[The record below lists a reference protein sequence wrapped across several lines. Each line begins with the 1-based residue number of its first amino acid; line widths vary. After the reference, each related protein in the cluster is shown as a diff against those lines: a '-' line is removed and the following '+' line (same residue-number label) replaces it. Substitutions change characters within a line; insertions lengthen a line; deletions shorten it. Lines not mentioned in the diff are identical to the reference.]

1 VYKFATIQKMNFM
14 PEDEVITPATET
26 PEIVDIQIVEHSR
39 SDAASDRSYMEA
51 VNNDFKGINTETAP
65 VENTENKDTATENT
79 AATENTSVDP
89 EKTVI
94 ETPAPVNTDTP
105 DVFSTIKEKFGREI
119 DEDYLTTDYRTKAT
133 DAEQQL
139 ADVKEQAEKFKH
151 IFENKTLLQ
160 IADLMKAGNSAKD
173 ILESMSIEVEQIP
186 SDQLIIDY
194 IKREKPFLDEED
206 RKLYAENNFGIGE
219 DLDDLKKVDPARYF
233 QLKENIEKA
242 VSGQKQFLNE
252 RKVTLVTP
260 AAQSQE
266 QVQPEATI
274 TVDKVKNF
282 KDTFNQHVNS
292 LKDFQVATDFSQPFD
307 KDALKLE
314 SDKIVYSG
322 DLNGNKVLMLSGID
336 DKTVLEALYLYNKKQ
351 ALFSEFKTNIE
362 KSITEEKSIEAFK
375 QVGDMYNNV
384 QGTGQQAGGDNTNL
398 EIAEVKSQRG
408 GGGW

>member
-1 VYKFATIQKMNFM
+1 MYKFATIQKMNFM

-39 SDAASDRSYMEA
+39 ADVANERSYMEA
-51 VNNDFKGINTETAP
+51 VNNDFKGIKTEESA
-65 VENTENKDTATENT
+65 V
-79 AATENTSVDP
+79 
-89 EKTVI
+89 
-94 ETPAPVNTDTP
+94 ETPAPTDTPAENTEIVKPDTDKPAEEQPAPVSTDTP
-105 DVFSTIKEKFGREI
+105 DIYATLKEKTGRDI
-119 DEDYLTTDYRTKAT
+119 DEDYLTTDYREKAKNAEELLASTKET
-133 DAEQQL
+133 
-139 ADVKEQAEKFKH
+139 VEKFKH
-151 IFENKTLLQ
+151 IFENPTLLQ
-160 IADLMKAGNSAKD
+160 IADLMKAGSSAKD
-173 ILESMSIEVEQIP
+173 ILESMSIDVDQIP
-186 SDQLIIDY
+186 SDRLILDY
-194 IKREKPFLDEED
+194 IKREKPFLSQED
-206 RKLYAENNFGIGE
+206 LQLFAEQNFGLGE
-219 DLDDLKKVDPARYF
+219 DLEDLRRVDPARYF
-233 QLKENIEKA
+233 QFKENIEKA
-242 VSGQKQFLNE
+242 VSGQKQYLNE
-252 RKVTLVTP
+252 KKVTLVTP
-260 AAQSQE
+260 NTQE
-266 QVQPEATI
+266 QVSPEATI

-398 EIAEVKSQRG
+398 EIAEVKNQRG

>member
-1 VYKFATIQKMNFM
+1 M

-51 VNNDFKGINTETAP
+51 VNNDFKGVKTETAP
-65 VENTENKDTATENT
+65 VENAENKDTATENT
-79 AATENTSVDP
+79 AAAENTSVEP
-89 EKTVI
+89 EKAVI

-119 DEDYLTTDYRTKAT
+119 DEDYLTTDYKAKAT

-186 SDQLIIDY
+186 SDQLILDY

-206 RKLYAENNFGIGE
+206 RKFYAENNFGVGE
-219 DLDDLKKVDPARYF
+219 DLDDLKRVDPARYF

-336 DKTVLEALYLYNKKQ
+336 DKTVLEALYLHNQKQ
-351 ALFSEFKTNIE
+351 ALFDEFKTKIE
-362 KSITEEKSIEAFK
+362 TSITEEKSIEAFK

-398 EIAEVKSQRG
+398 EIAEVKNQRG

>member
-1 VYKFATIQKMNFM
+1 M

-51 VNNDFKGINTETAP
+51 VNNDFKGVKTETIA

-79 AATENTSVDP
+79 AAAENTSVEP
-89 EKTVI
+89 EKAVI

-119 DEDYLTTDYRTKAT
+119 DEDYLTTDYKAKAT

-160 IADLMKAGNSAKD
+160 IADLMKAGNSATD

-186 SDQLIIDY
+186 SDQLILDY

-206 RKLYAENNFGIGE
+206 RKLYAENNFGVGE
-219 DLDDLKKVDPARYF
+219 DLDDLKRVDPARYF

-307 KDALKLE
+307 KDALKLQ

-398 EIAEVKSQRG
+398 EIAEVKNQRG

>member
-1 VYKFATIQKMNFM
+1 M

-51 VNNDFKGINTETAP
+51 VNNDFKGVKTETAP
-65 VENTENKDTATENT
+65 VENAENKDTATENT
-79 AATENTSVDP
+79 AAAENTSVEP
-89 EKTVI
+89 EKAVI

-119 DEDYLTTDYRTKAT
+119 DEDYLTTDYKAKAT

-186 SDQLIIDY
+186 SDQLILDY

-206 RKLYAENNFGIGE
+206 RKLYAENNFGVGE
-219 DLDDLKKVDPARYF
+219 DLDDLKRVDPARYF

-292 LKDFQVATDFSQPFD
+292 LKDFQVATEFSKPFD
-307 KDALKLE
+307 KDALKLQ

-336 DKTVLEALYLYNKKQ
+336 DKTVLEALYLHNQKQ
-351 ALFSEFKTNIE
+351 ALFDEFKTKIE
-362 KSITEEKSIEAFK
+362 TSITENKSIEAFQK
-375 QVGDMYNNV
+375 VSDIYNNV
-384 QGTGQQAGGDNTNL
+384 QGAGQQAGGDNTNL

>member
-1 VYKFATIQKMNFM
+1 M

-65 VENTENKDTATENT
+65 VGNTENKDAATENT
-79 AATENTSVDP
+79 AAAENTNVEP
-89 EKTVI
+89 EKKVT
-94 ETPAPVNTDTP
+94 ETPAPVNTDAH

-119 DEDYLTTDYRTKAT
+119 DEDYLTTDYKAKAT

-151 IFENKTLLQ
+151 IFENPTLLQ
-160 IADLMKAGNSAKD
+160 IADLMKAGNSATD
-173 ILESMSIEVEQIP
+173 ILESLSIDVEKIP
-186 SDQLIIDY
+186 SDQLILDY

-206 RKLYAENNFGIGE
+206 RKLYAENNFGLGE
-219 DLDDLKKVDPARYF
+219 DLEDLKIVDPSRYF

-252 RKVTLVTP
+252 KKVTLVTP
-260 AAQSQE
+260 TAQSQD

-274 TVDKVKNF
+274 TVDKVKTF

-292 LKDFQVATDFSQPFD
+292 LKDFQVATEFSKPFD
-307 KDALKLE
+307 KDALKLQ

-336 DKTVLEALYLYNKKQ
+336 DKTVLEALYLHNQKQ
-351 ALFSEFKTNIE
+351 ALFDEFKTKIE
-362 KSITEEKSIEAFK
+362 TSITENKSIEAFQK
-375 QVGDMYNNV
+375 VSDIYNNV
-384 QGTGQQAGGDNTNL
+384 QGAGQQSGGDNTNL

>member
-1 VYKFATIQKMNFM
+1 MYKFASIQKVNFM

-51 VNNDFKGINTETAP
+51 VNNDFKGVKTETAP
-65 VENTENKDTATENT
+65 VENAENKDTATENT
-79 AATENTSVDP
+79 AAAENTSVEP
-89 EKTVI
+89 EKAVI

-119 DEDYLTTDYRTKAT
+119 DEDYLTTDYKAKAT

-186 SDQLIIDY
+186 SDQLILDY

-206 RKLYAENNFGIGE
+206 RKLYAENNFGVGE
-219 DLDDLKKVDPARYF
+219 DLDDLKRVDPARYF

-260 AAQSQE
+260 TAQSQD

-274 TVDKVKNF
+274 TVDKVKTF

-292 LKDFQVATDFSQPFD
+292 LKDFQVATEFSKPFD
-307 KDALKLE
+307 KDALKLQ

-336 DKTVLEALYLYNKKQ
+336 DKTVLEALYLHNQKQ
-351 ALFSEFKTNIE
+351 ALFDEFKTKIE
-362 KSITEEKSIEAFK
+362 TSITENKSIEAFQK
-375 QVGDMYNNV
+375 VSDIYNNV
-384 QGTGQQAGGDNTNL
+384 QGAGQQAGGDNTNL

>member
-1 VYKFATIQKMNFM
+1 MNFM

-51 VNNDFKGINTETAP
+51 VNNDFKGVKTETIA

-79 AATENTSVDP
+79 AAAENTNVEP
-89 EKTVI
+89 EKKVI
-94 ETPAPVNTDTP
+94 ATPAPVNTDAH

-119 DEDYLTTDYRTKAT
+119 DEDYLTTDYKTKAT
-133 DAEQQL
+133 AAEQQL

-151 IFENKTLLQ
+151 IFENPTLLQ
-160 IADLMKAGNSAKD
+160 IADLMKAGNSATD
-173 ILESMSIEVEQIP
+173 ILESLSIDVEKIP
-186 SDQLIIDY
+186 SDQLILDY
-194 IKREKPFLDEED
+194 IKREKPFLSQED
-206 RKLYAENNFGIGE
+206 LQLFAEQNFGLGE
-219 DLDDLKKVDPARYF
+219 DLEDLRRVDPARYF

-252 RKVTLVTP
+252 KKVTLVTP
-260 AAQSQE
+260 TAQSQD

-274 TVDKVKNF
+274 TVDKVKTF

-292 LKDFQVATDFSQPFD
+292 LKDFQVATEFSKPFD
-307 KDALKLE
+307 KDALKLQ

-336 DKTVLEALYLYNKKQ
+336 DKTVLEALYLHNQKQ
-351 ALFSEFKTNIE
+351 ALFDEFKTKIE
-362 KSITEEKSIEAFK
+362 TSITENKSIEAFQK
-375 QVGDMYNNV
+375 VIDIYNNV
-384 QGTGQQAGGDNTNL
+384 QGAGQQAGGDNTNL
-398 EIAEVKSQRG
+398 EIAEVKNQRG

>member
-1 VYKFATIQKMNFM
+1 MNFM

-65 VENTENKDTATENT
+65 VENTENKDAATENT
-79 AATENTSVDP
+79 AAAENTNVEP
-89 EKTVI
+89 EKKVI

-119 DEDYLTTDYRTKAT
+119 DEDYLTTDYKAKAT

-151 IFENKTLLQ
+151 IFENPTLLQ
-160 IADLMKAGNSAKD
+160 IADLMKAGNSATD
-173 ILESMSIEVEQIP
+173 ILESLSIDVEKIP
-186 SDQLIIDY
+186 SDQLILDY

-206 RKLYAENNFGIGE
+206 LQLFAEQNFGLGE
-219 DLDDLKKVDPARYF
+219 DLEDLRRVDPARYF
-233 QLKENIEKA
+233 QFKENIEKA
-242 VSGQKQFLNE
+242 VSGQKQYLNE
-252 RKVTLVTP
+252 KKVTLVTP
-260 AAQSQE
+260 TAQSQD

-274 TVDKVKNF
+274 TVDKVKTF

-292 LKDFQVATDFSQPFD
+292 LKDFQVATEFSKPFD
-307 KDALKLE
+307 KDALKLQ

-336 DKTVLEALYLYNKKQ
+336 DKTVLEALYLHNQKQ
-351 ALFSEFKTNIE
+351 ALFDEFKTKIE
-362 KSITEEKSIEAFK
+362 TSITENKSIEAFQK
-375 QVGDMYNNV
+375 VSDIYNNV
-384 QGTGQQAGGDNTNL
+384 QGAGQQAGGDNTNL
-398 EIAEVKSQRG
+398 EIAEVKNQRG

>member
-1 VYKFATIQKMNFM
+1 M

-51 VNNDFKGINTETAP
+51 VNNDFKGVKTETIA

-79 AATENTSVDP
+79 AAAENTSVEP
-89 EKTVI
+89 EKAVI

-119 DEDYLTTDYRTKAT
+119 DEDYLTTDYKAKAT

-186 SDQLIIDY
+186 SDQLILDY

-206 RKLYAENNFGIGE
+206 RKLYAENNFGVGE
-219 DLDDLKKVDPARYF
+219 DLDDLKRVDPARYF

-260 AAQSQE
+260 TAQSQD

-274 TVDKVKNF
+274 TVDKVKTF

-292 LKDFQVATDFSQPFD
+292 LKDFQVATEFSKPFD
-307 KDALKLE
+307 KDALKLQ

-336 DKTVLEALYLYNKKQ
+336 DKTVLEALYLHNQKQ
-351 ALFSEFKTNIE
+351 ALFDEFKTKIE
-362 KSITEEKSIEAFK
+362 TSITENKSIEAFQK
-375 QVGDMYNNV
+375 VSDIYNNV
-384 QGTGQQAGGDNTNL
+384 QGAGQQAGGDNTNL

>member
-1 VYKFATIQKMNFM
+1 MNFM

-51 VNNDFKGINTETAP
+51 VNNDFKGVKTETIA
-65 VENTENKDTATENT
+65 VENTENKDTATENL
-79 AATENTSVDP
+79 AAVENTNVEP
-89 EKTVI
+89 EKKVI

-119 DEDYLTTDYRTKAT
+119 DEDYLTTDYKAKAT

-160 IADLMKAGNSAKD
+160 IADLMKAGNSATD
-173 ILESMSIEVEQIP
+173 ILESLSIDVEKIP
-186 SDQLIIDY
+186 SDQLILDY

-206 RKLYAENNFGIGE
+206 RKLYAENNFGLGE
-219 DLDDLKKVDPARYF
+219 DLEDLKKVDPSRYF

-260 AAQSQE
+260 TAQSQD

-274 TVDKVKNF
+274 TVDKVKTF

-292 LKDFQVATDFSQPFD
+292 LKDFQVATEFSKPFD
-307 KDALKLE
+307 KDALKLQ

-398 EIAEVKSQRG
+398 EIAEVKNQRG

>member
-1 VYKFATIQKMNFM
+1 MYKFATIQKMNFM

-65 VENTENKDTATENT
+65 VENAENKDTATENT
-79 AATENTSVDP
+79 SVEP
-89 EKTVI
+89 EKTVT

-119 DEDYLTTDYRTKAT
+119 DEDYLTTDYKAKAT

-186 SDQLIIDY
+186 SDQLILDY

-206 RKLYAENNFGIGE
+206 LQLFAEQNFGVGE
-219 DLDDLKKVDPARYF
+219 DLEDLRRVDPARYF
-233 QLKENIEKA
+233 QFKENIEKA
-242 VSGQKQFLNE
+242 VSGQKQYLNE
-252 RKVTLVTP
+252 KKVTLVTP
-260 AAQSQE
+260 NTQE
-266 QVQPEATI
+266 QVSPEATI

-398 EIAEVKSQRG
+398 EIAEVKNQRG

>member
-51 VNNDFKGINTETAP
+51 VNNDFKGVKTETIA
-65 VENTENKDTATENT
+65 VENTENKDTATENL
-79 AATENTSVDP
+79 AAVENTNVEP
-89 EKTVI
+89 EKKVT
-94 ETPAPVNTDTP
+94 ETPAPVNTDAH

-119 DEDYLTTDYRTKAT
+119 DEDYLTTDYKTKAT
-133 DAEQQL
+133 AAEQQL

-151 IFENKTLLQ
+151 IFENPTLLQ
-160 IADLMKAGNSAKD
+160 IADLMKAGSSATD
-173 ILESMSIEVEQIP
+173 ILESLSIDVEKIP
-186 SDQLIIDY
+186 SDQLILDY

-206 RKLYAENNFGIGE
+206 LQLFAEQNFGLGE
-219 DLDDLKKVDPARYF
+219 DLEDLRRVDPARYF
-233 QLKENIEKA
+233 QFKENIEKA

-252 RKVTLVTP
+252 KKVTLVTP
-260 AAQSQE
+260 TAQS

-274 TVDKVKNF
+274 TVDKVKTF

-292 LKDFQVATDFSQPFD
+292 LKDFQVATDFSKPFD

-336 DKTVLEALYLYNKKQ
+336 DKTVLEALYLHNQKQ
-351 ALFSEFKTNIE
+351 ALFDEFKTKIE
-362 KSITEEKSIEAFK
+362 TSITENKSIEAFQK
-375 QVGDMYNNV
+375 VSDIYNNV
-384 QGTGQQAGGDNTNL
+384 QGAGQQAGGDNTNL
-398 EIAEVKSQRG
+398 EIAEVKNQRG

>member
-1 VYKFATIQKMNFM
+1 M

-65 VENTENKDTATENT
+65 VENAKNKDTATENT
-79 AATENTSVDP
+79 AATENTSVEP

-119 DEDYLTTDYRTKAT
+119 DEDYLTTDYKAKAT

-186 SDQLIIDY
+186 SDQLILDY

-219 DLDDLKKVDPARYF
+219 DLDDLKRVDPARYF

-260 AAQSQE
+260 VAQSQE

-322 DLNGNKVLMLSGID
+322 DLNGNKVLIS
-336 DKTVLEALYLYNKKQ
+336 K
-351 ALFSEFKTNIE
+351 
-362 KSITEEKSIEAFK
+362 
-375 QVGDMYNNV
+375 
-384 QGTGQQAGGDNTNL
+384 
-398 EIAEVKSQRG
+398 
-408 GGGW
+408 

>member
-1 VYKFATIQKMNFM
+1 M

-51 VNNDFKGINTETAP
+51 VNNDFKGVKTETIA
-65 VENTENKDTATENT
+65 VENTENKDTATENL
-79 AATENTSVDP
+79 AAVENTNVEP
-89 EKTVI
+89 EKKVI

-119 DEDYLTTDYRTKAT
+119 DEDYLTTDYKAKAT

-186 SDQLIIDY
+186 SDQLILDY

-206 RKLYAENNFGIGE
+206 RKLYAENNFGLGE
-219 DLDDLKKVDPARYF
+219 DLEDLKIVDPSRYF

-252 RKVTLVTP
+252 KKVTLVTP
-260 AAQSQE
+260 TAQSQD

-274 TVDKVKNF
+274 TVDKVKTF

-398 EIAEVKSQRG
+398 EIAEVKNQRG

>member
-1 VYKFATIQKMNFM
+1 M

-51 VNNDFKGINTETAP
+51 VNNDFKGVKTETAP
-65 VENTENKDTATENT
+65 VENAENKDTATENT
-79 AATENTSVDP
+79 AAAENTSVEP
-89 EKTVI
+89 EKKVT
-94 ETPAPVNTDTP
+94 ETPAPVNTDAH

-119 DEDYLTTDYRTKAT
+119 DEDYLTTDYKTKAT
-133 DAEQQL
+133 AAEQQL

-151 IFENKTLLQ
+151 IFENPTLLQ

-186 SDQLIIDY
+186 SDQLILDY

-206 RKLYAENNFGIGE
+206 RKLYAENNFGVGE
-219 DLDDLKKVDPARYF
+219 DLEDLKKVDPSRYF

-252 RKVTLVTP
+252 KKVTLVTP
-260 AAQSQE
+260 TAQSQD

-274 TVDKVKNF
+274 TVDKVKTF

-292 LKDFQVATDFSQPFD
+292 LKDFQVATEFSKPFD
-307 KDALKLE
+307 KDALKLQ

-398 EIAEVKSQRG
+398 EIAEVKNQRG

>member
-1 VYKFATIQKMNFM
+1 M

-51 VNNDFKGINTETAP
+51 VNNDFKGVKTETIA
-65 VENTENKDTATENT
+65 VENTENKDTATENL
-79 AATENTSVDP
+79 AAVENTNVEP
-89 EKTVI
+89 EKKVI

-119 DEDYLTTDYRTKAT
+119 DEDYLTTDYKAKAT

-186 SDQLIIDY
+186 SDQLILDY

-206 RKLYAENNFGIGE
+206 RKLYAENNFGVGE
-219 DLDDLKKVDPARYF
+219 DLDDLKRVDPARYF

-398 EIAEVKSQRG
+398 EIAEVKNQRG

>member
-1 VYKFATIQKMNFM
+1 MYKFATIQKMNFM

-51 VNNDFKGINTETAP
+51 VNNDFKGVNTETAP
-65 VENTENKDTATENT
+65 VENTENKDAATENT
-79 AATENTSVDP
+79 ASAENTNVEP
-89 EKTVI
+89 EKKVI

-119 DEDYLTTDYRTKAT
+119 DEDYLTTDYKAKAT

-186 SDQLIIDY
+186 SDQLILDY

-260 AAQSQE
+260 SAQSQE

-398 EIAEVKSQRG
+398 EIAEVKNQRG

>member
-1 VYKFATIQKMNFM
+1 M

-51 VNNDFKGINTETAP
+51 VNNDFKGVKTETIA
-65 VENTENKDTATENT
+65 VENTENKDTATENL
-79 AATENTSVDP
+79 AAVENTNVEP
-89 EKTVI
+89 EKKVI

-119 DEDYLTTDYRTKAT
+119 DEDYLTTDYKAKAT

-160 IADLMKAGNSAKD
+160 IADLMKAGNSATD
-173 ILESMSIEVEQIP
+173 ILESLSIDVEKIP
-186 SDQLIIDY
+186 SDQLILDY

-206 RKLYAENNFGIGE
+206 RKLYAENNFGVGE
-219 DLDDLKKVDPARYF
+219 DLDDLKRVDPARYF

-398 EIAEVKSQRG
+398 EIAEVKNQRG

>member
-1 VYKFATIQKMNFM
+1 MYKFATIQKMNFM

-51 VNNDFKGINTETAP
+51 VNNDFKGVKTETIA
-65 VENTENKDTATENT
+65 VENTENKDTATENL
-79 AATENTSVDP
+79 AAVENTNVEP
-89 EKTVI
+89 EKKVT
-94 ETPAPVNTDTP
+94 ETPAPVNTDAH

-119 DEDYLTTDYRTKAT
+119 DEDYLTTDYKTKAT
-133 DAEQQL
+133 AAEQQL

-151 IFENKTLLQ
+151 IFENPTLLQ
-160 IADLMKAGNSAKD
+160 IADLMKAGNSATD
-173 ILESMSIEVEQIP
+173 ILESLSIDVEKIP
-186 SDQLIIDY
+186 SDQLILDY

-206 RKLYAENNFGIGE
+206 RKLYAENNFGLGE
-219 DLDDLKKVDPARYF
+219 DLELLKKVDPSRYF

-252 RKVTLVTP
+252 KKVTLVTP
-260 AAQSQE
+260 TAQSQD

-274 TVDKVKNF
+274 TVDKVKTF

-292 LKDFQVATDFSQPFD
+292 LKDFQVATEFSKPFD
-307 KDALKLE
+307 KDALKLQ

-336 DKTVLEALYLYNKKQ
+336 DKTVLEALYLHNQKQ
-351 ALFSEFKTNIE
+351 ALFDEFKTKIE
-362 KSITEEKSIEAFK
+362 TSITENKSIEAFQK
-375 QVGDMYNNV
+375 VSDIYNNV
-384 QGTGQQAGGDNTNL
+384 QGAGQQAGGDNTNL
-398 EIAEVKSQRG
+398 EIAEVKNQRG

>member
-1 VYKFATIQKMNFM
+1 M

-65 VENTENKDTATENT
+65 VENTENKDAATENT
-79 AATENTSVDP
+79 AAAENTNVEP
-89 EKTVI
+89 EKKVI

-119 DEDYLTTDYRTKAT
+119 DEDYLTTDYKAKAT

-219 DLDDLKKVDPARYF
+219 DLDDLKRFDPARYF

-252 RKVTLVTP
+252 IKVTLVTP

-375 QVGDMYNNV
+375 QVGDIYNNV
-384 QGTGQQAGGDNTNL
+384 QGAGQQAGGDNTNL
-398 EIAEVKSQRG
+398 EIAEVKNQRG